1 MGYIESIKFNESLRG
16 YKNDSDSDVLYNIS
30 KLNIFIGGN
39 NSGKSRFLRS
49 IFNDKNL
56 IFNLNHKKICE
67 FNDLI
72 DGLNNDIANSFRDSI
87 VAIGNIDKRSN
98 LEKIENITEESEVLR
113 VFNNKIKELSKVNE
127 NATITH
133 NSYSVTGVNSI
144 SDIVEKLK
152 SVGVKYSEELS
163 KRKLEDF
170 FMPRSFKRIYIPILR
185 GLRIL
190 DNSEDCLKERTKND
204 YFKNES
210 EVNIFTGQNLYNDVL
225 NLLCGDYKD
234 RIHLREFED
243 FLGENFFDGKT
254 ISLIPKIKS
263 DVLYVKIGE
272 EKEYPIHELGDGIQS
287 IIILTFNLYANKGKD
302 VLFFIEEP
310 ELYLHPGLQRKL
322 IDVFLSEEFD
332 TYQYFITSH
341 SNHLLD
347 LSLDTN
353 GISVYKFKKEIS
365 NNIPADKEKE
375 IEAEFSIENVKNDD
389 MSLLEELGVN
399 SSSIFLSNCTIWVE
413 GITDRLYIRKYLEIY
428 QNEKFKNGEIK
439 KIYLEDLHYSFLE
452 YSGGNITHWDFLD
465 NTEGDLA
472 SMKHSK
478 ICRNMMLIADS
489 DGYKDDKD
497 GKKRKRIEELEAYL
511 GDRFYCLKAKEIE
524 NILTPDIIKKSI
536 KKLKDGRVKDDLK
549 DRDSELLDKCDFNIE
564 DYKGIN
570 LGSFI
575 DEKISE
581 QLDIEKKEHSGFDN
595 YEKRKKFASGST
607 INYKVKFCKYAI
619 ENIKTLDDMSDEAK
633 EICEKIYKFIEESNI

>member
-1 MGYIESIKFNESLRG
+1 MEESKKIDEYNKLIDSMSNEIKRAFIEENLLGLGNIHISSNLQKIEKVSEQFEYLDEFKNMIDALLSVNEKSSETVNVLVGSIN
-16 YKNDSDSDVLYNIS
+16 YNKD
-30 KLNIFIGGN
+30 KLV
-39 NSGKSRFLRS
+39 S
-49 IFNDKNL
+49 
-56 IFNLNHKKICE
+56 NLNKIGKKYLE
-67 FNDLI
+67 LFNKK
-72 DGLNNDIANSFRDSI
+72 GLNNFLR
-87 VAIGNIDKRSN
+87 KRN
-98 LEKIENITEESEVLR
+98 FI
-113 VFNNKIKELSKVNE
+113 
-127 NATITH
+127 
-133 NSYSVTGVNSI
+133 
-144 SDIVEKLK
+144 
-152 SVGVKYSEELS
+152 
-163 KRKLEDF
+163 
-170 FMPRSFKRIYIPILR
+170 RIYIPILR
-185 GLRIL
+185 GLRNL
-190 DNSEDCLKERTKND
+190 NPQEDYLKERTKND

-234 RIHLREFED
+234 RINLREFED

-263 DVLYVKIGE
+263 DVLHVKIGE

-322 IDVFLSEEFD
+322 IDVFLSDEFD

-365 NNIPADKEKE
+365 NNIPEDKEKE

-399 SSSIFLSNCTIWVE
+399 SSSIFLSNCIIWVE

-478 ICRNMMLIADS
+478 ICTRMFLIADS
-489 DGYKDDKD
+489 DGYDDSKD
-497 GKKRKRIEELEAYL
+497 GAKRERLNKLRDYFKEK
-511 GDRFYCLKAKEIE
+511 FYCLEVKEIE
-524 NILTPDIIKKSI
+524 NILKPNVIKNVVTMFKYGKENKDAELFNEVCFSESEYKDENIGKFIDNKIDEQINIKKA
-536 KKLKDGRVKDDLK
+536 
-549 DRDSELLDKCDFNIE
+549 N
-564 DYKGIN
+564 
-570 LGSFI
+570 
-575 DEKISE
+575 DEK
-581 QLDIEKKEHSGFDN
+581 FN
-595 YEKRKKFASGST
+595 YERKKTFKKGNTVSD
-607 INYKVKFCKYAI
+607 KVKFCKYAI

>member
-1 MGYIESIKFNESLRG
+1 MGYIESIKFNENLRG

-98 LEKIENITEESEVLR
+98 LEKIENITEESKVLR

-133 NSYSVTGVNSI
+133 NSYSVTGVNSV

-170 FMPRSFKRIYIPILR
+170 FMPRSFKRIYIPTLR

-204 YFKNES
+204 YFKDES
-210 EVNIFTGQNLYNDVL
+210 ELNIFTGQNLYNDVL

-263 DVLYVKIGE
+263 DVLHVKIGE

-365 NNIPADKEKE
+365 NSIPEDKEKE

-478 ICRNMMLIADS
+478 ICTRMFLLADS
-489 DGYKDDKD
+489 DGYNDSKE
-497 GKKRKRIEELEAYL
+497 GAKRERLNKLRDYFKEK
-511 GDRFYCLKAKEIE
+511 FYCLEAKEIE
-524 NILTPDIIKKSI
+524 NILKPNVIKNVVTMFKYG
-536 KKLKDGRVKDDLK
+536 KENKDAELFNKVYF
-549 DRDSELLDKCDFNIE
+549 SESEYKYENIGE
-564 DYKGIN
+564 
-570 LGSFI
+570 FI
-575 DEKISE
+575 DNKIDK
-581 QLDIEKKEHSGFDN
+581 QIDIEKSNDEKFN
-595 YEKRKKFASGST
+595 YERKKTFKKGNTVSD
-607 INYKVKFCKYAI
+607 KVKFCKYAI